1 MAEPFALFPYHK
13 PMSLERFH
21 CDTFELRLRFDAGE
35 QNVDAF
41 LKALNEKGVK
51 TEPDEDGDREIGFA
65 VASDDETSDEYH
77 AHITVRIWEDGS
89 GRLDLSYHSGE
100 AEKNIEPPPS
110 VSDCA
115 RWLGAFFTDEL
126 TTHTHVNYTLDKS
139 FNPTM
144 SLNFPLTSSEKSLA
158 GAVVSGLALILPQDP
173 KTTVIIQ
180 SGKNGETYIF
190 LRKTIQLDL
199 KDFSLMSELEQQLTL
214 VETLVKKAT

>member
-1 MAEPFALFPYHK
+1 
-13 PMSLERFH
+13 
-21 CDTFELRLRFDAGE
+21 
-35 QNVDAF
+35 
-41 LKALNEKGVK
+41 
-51 TEPDEDGDREIGFA
+51 
-65 VASDDETSDEYH
+65 
-77 AHITVRIWEDGS
+77 
-89 GRLDLSYHSGE
+89 
-100 AEKNIEPPPS
+100 
-110 VSDCA
+110 
-115 RWLGAFFTDEL
+115 
-126 TTHTHVNYTLDKS
+126 
-139 FNPTM
+139 M